1 MLTRIRWFL
10 YGFAAASAIGVV
22 VVKRARA
29 MKERLDAQGVA
40 RVGVSIGAD
49 VVEAAGRLLQRSAEP
64 PAVDPNDTEQG
75 AS

>member
-1 MLTRIRWFL
+1 MLTRLRWFT
-10 YGFAAASAIGVV
+10 YGVLVALAVGVV

-49 VVEAAGRLLQRSAEP
+49 VVEAAGRVLQRSA
-64 PAVDPNDTEQG
+64 ADAQDDANG
-75 AS
+75 

>member
-1 MLTRIRWFL
+1 MLTRLRWFL
-10 YGFAAASAIGVV
+10 YGFLVACAIGFV

-49 VVEAAGRLLQRSAEP
+49 VVEAAGRVLQRSAL
-64 PAVDPNDTEQG
+64 G
-75 AS
+75 AEDDSNG

>member
-1 MLTRIRWFL
+1 MLTRLRWFT
-10 YGFAAASAIGVV
+10 YGVLVALAVGVV

-49 VVEAAGRLLQRSAEP
+49 VVEAAGRVLQRSA
-64 PAVDPNDTEQG
+64 VDAQSDANG
-75 AS
+75 

>member
-10 YGFAAASAIGVV
+10 YGFVVALAIGAVI
-22 VVKRARA
+22 VKRARA

-49 VVEAAGRLLQRSAEP
+49 MVEAAGRVLQRSAVAP
-64 PAVDPNDTEQG
+64 DDAPNG
-75 AS
+75 